1 MQHVVVTGG
10 AGYIGSVVAHV
21 LVTAGYQVSIV
32 DHAPQEQLPA
42 VLRDKVTYLSCDI
55 AHVVVAQFFL
65 QNKIHAVIHLAASI
79 EVGESVVNPERYYD
93 NNLCKTMQ
101 LLRFMRDANVPV
113 IIAASSSAVYG
124 SPHCDA
130 HGVPLPFREDDLC
143 HPCSPYGRTKLA
155 MEWVLRDYETA
166 YGIQYG
172 ILRFCNVAGA
182 VPEIGLGERHV
193 PETHLIPCI
202 MHAIAQGRTP
212 LLFGADHPTPD
223 GSCIRDYVHVLDVA
237 QAHLLLLE
245 YLLAG
250 GASTTCTIGSGHG
263 SSVLEVI
270 AAINTVMG
278 TSCLPVTHPR
288 RTGDPARIVADITRA
303 QSLLGWQ
310 PQHSSLDEIVK
321 SAAHFYYA
329 RT

>member
-1 MQHVVVTGG
+1 MHIIVTGG
-10 AGYIGSVVAHV
+10 AGYIGSVVAHA
-21 LVTAGYQVSIV
+21 LVTAGYKVSIV
-32 DHAPQEQLPA
+32 DHAPQEKLPA
-42 VLRDKVTYLSCDI
+42 VLREAVTYLSCDI
-55 AHVVVAQFFL
+55 ADPLVADFFL
-65 QNKIHAVIHLAASI
+65 QNKVHAVIHLAASI
-79 EVGESVVNPERYYD
+79 EVGESVVEPERYYD

-101 LLRFMRDANVPV
+101 LLRYMRIAHVPL

-124 SPHCDA
+124 PLNSDSQGA
-130 HGVPLPFREDDLC
+130 PLPFREDDPC
-143 HPCSPYGRTKLA
+143 NPCSPYGRTKLV

-166 YGIQYG
+166 YGIRHG

-182 VPEIGLGERHV
+182 VPKIGLGERHE

-212 LLFGADHPTPD
+212 CLFGADHPTPD
-223 GSCIRDYVHVLDVA
+223 GSCIRDFVHVLDVA

-250 GASTTCTIGSGHG
+250 GASATCTLGSGVG

-270 AAINTVMG
+270 AALNTVMG
-278 TSCLPVTHPR
+278 TAYSPVIQPR
-288 RTGDPARIVADITRA
+288 RPGDPARIVADITRA
-303 QSLLGWQ
+303 HDLFGWQ
-310 PQHSSLDEIVK
+310 PQHSTLDEIVK

-329 RT
+329 RV